1 MLKKFPLSSLTCKED
16 KKHFEK
22 ICQNH
27 FSWKENH
34 VCVMYYMIT
43 VFSITTRIGCLKYRN
58 MLLLKKSVGIAFFF
72 TGIMYNVFV
81 FYSNDSFLP
90 YHKAWCLN
98 IQGYATFKKSDGI
111 WYSLTGNVFCLGS
124 DEDDATSRD
133 WRLSLRQD

>member
-1 MLKKFPLSSLTCKED
+1 MSESLFLKGKSCLCNVLYDHSFLPYHKDWVPKNTD
-16 KKHFEK
+16 AAFEK
-22 ICQNH
+22 ICRNR
-27 FSWKENH
+27 
-34 VCVMYYMIT
+34 
-43 VFSITTRIGCLKYRN
+43 VFFK
-58 MLLLKKSVGIAFFF
+58 
-72 TGIMYNVFV
+72 GIMYSVFV

-90 YHKAWCLN
+90 YHKAWCFN